1 LLIKAKI
8 LNKKIV
14 KKKNK
19 QKINYQKKTENCQ
32 NRLNKF
38 LNIKILKLK
47 IKTNNQNNLEKEFL
61 LNKQFMKEFPL
72 LEEE

>member
-1 LLIKAKI
+1 MLIKAKI

-32 NRLNKF
+32 NQLNKF